1 MSKIKSWSYNMN
13 TLSNTTRRFY
23 LVVTILFC
31 VSLLPAKSQENSNTM
46 LKLIKS
52 HYNLRARV
60 LHVEKVNEARWV
72 FSNNER
78 YVGHF
83 NLSGRTESSNLVLSN
98 DTMFVSKRD
107 TIICFNGKTGE
118 KYWVEK
124 YKNRS
129 NGEMLNTKSNI
140 ILTDYRAFKGI
151 CKRTGKLVWTTEE
164 YNIRTSKYNKQKD
177 FLFLSKDSTTVG
189 LDAASGEKK
198 WEYKSSM
205 PFYLLMTQNDFL
217 IGKSKDTL
225 LCISIN
231 SKKIIWK
238 YKEEYFDSV
247 TACGDNIV
255 VRNRNDSILKLNIEN
270 GNILSKEFMK
280 YDRNWIDIILTQ
292 KGYVKKRMGQKG
304 ISLAGKKLDK
314 PKWTYEFPNNETLNV
329 PINKPIGSDKKNL
342 YVSTEQGKLRAINLK
357 NGKMLWEFDT
367 YSHVTSNIVIG
378 DGVLYLVNVTGQVIA
393 IDANLKDGVQKWTN
407 FRDR

>member
-1 MSKIKSWSYNMN
+1 MSIVLSLFIVSSTKGQNKKVEDLMQYYRLKSDSIDIAIDN
-13 TLSNTTRRFY
+13 
-23 LVVTILFC
+23 
-31 VSLLPAKSQENSNTM
+31 Q
-46 LKLIKS
+46 
-52 HYNLRARV
+52 ARKV
-60 LHVEKVNEARWV
+60 L
-72 FSNNER
+72 NNQIR
-78 YVGHF
+78 YIGHF

-98 DTMFVSKRD
+98 DTIFVSKRD
-107 TIICFNGKTGE
+107 SIICFNGKTGE
-118 KYWVEK
+118 KYWAEK
-124 YKNRS
+124 HKNRS

-140 ILTDYRAFKGI
+140 ILTYYRAFKGI
-151 CKRTGKLVWTTEE
+151 CKRTGELVWTTEE

-177 FLFLSKDSTTVG
+177 LIFLSKDSTTVG

-255 VRNRNDSILKLNIEN
+255 VRNRNDSTLKLNIEN

-280 YDRNWIDIILTQ
+280 YDRNWIDIILTR

-357 NGKMLWEFDT
+357 NGKPLWEFDT
-367 YSHVTSNIVIG
+367 YSRVTSNIVMG
-378 DGVLYLVNVTGQVIA
+378 SGVLYFVNVSGQVIA
-393 IDANLKDGVQKWTN
+393 IDTDLKDGVHKWTN
-407 FRDR
+407 LRDFE

>member
-1 MSKIKSWSYNMN
+1 MVFKSIV
-13 TLSNTTRRFY
+13 LSIV
-23 LVVTILFC
+23 LSLFI
-31 VSLLPAKSQENSNTM
+31 VSSTKGQNKKVEDLMQYYRLKSDSIDIAIDNQ
-46 LKLIKS
+46 
-52 HYNLRARV
+52 ARKV
-60 LHVEKVNEARWV
+60 L
-72 FSNNER
+72 NNQIR
-78 YVGHF
+78 YIGHF

-98 DTMFVSKRD
+98 DTIFVSKRD
-107 TIICFNGKTGE
+107 SIICFNGKTGE
-118 KYWVEK
+118 KYWAEK
-124 YKNRS
+124 HKNRS

-140 ILTDYRAFKGI
+140 ILTYYRAFKGI
-151 CKRTGKLVWTTEE
+151 CKRTGELVWTTEE

-177 FLFLSKDSTTVG
+177 LIFLSKDSTTVG

-255 VRNRNDSILKLNIEN
+255 VRNRNDSTLKLNIEN

-280 YDRNWIDIILTQ
+280 YDRNWIDIILTR

-357 NGKMLWEFDT
+357 NGKPLWEFDT
-367 YSHVTSNIVIG
+367 YSRVTSNIVMG
-378 DGVLYLVNVTGQVIA
+378 SGVLYFVNVSGQVIA
-393 IDANLKDGVQKWTN
+393 IDTDLKDGVHKWTN
-407 FRDR
+407 LRDFE